1 MNDFDRAIDSLQR
14 IIDESTN
21 DDGSLNELYEDI
33 NLAIDYI
40 KVVKGIKNLMDCG
53 GEGKYEINK
62 ENGG

>member
-33 NLAIDYI
+33 NLAIDCI
-40 KVVKGIKNLMDCG
+40 KVVKGIKNLMD
-53 GEGKYEINK
+53 
-62 ENGG
+62 